1 LMFGDSLKGSPHAI
15 VTEGPIDALHCAR
28 LKGAVAAMGKVISKG
43 QVALILRSGVKK
55 VYLALDPD
63 AAAETKKLLSTLS
76 DLECFLLEPPSG
88 KKDMGECSEQEVY
101 HAFLNAP
108 LLNPGHLFIFFNR
121 K

>member
-1 LMFGDSLKGSPHAI
+1 
-15 VTEGPIDALHCAR
+15 
-28 LKGAVAAMGKVISKG
+28 MGKVVSKG
-43 QVALILRSGVKK
+43 QIALIAAAGVQK

-63 AAAETKKLLSTLS
+63 AAAETKKLLSTLG
-76 DLECFLLEPPSG
+76 DLPCYLLEPAPG
-88 KKDMGECSEQEVY
+88 KKDLGEMKENEIN